1 MAKAPGKAFRK
12 GLTHIQAAQLFG
24 DVDTVEALFV
34 EARWPSGVACPVC
47 GSMNV
52 QARVNRKPQPFRCR
66 DCRKD
71 FSVKTGT
78 VMEGSNLSLGKWAW
92 ASYLMTT
99 SLKGVSSMKLHRDLG
114 ITQKSAWFLEH
125 RIRKA
130 WETGNGLFS
139 GPVEVDETYIGGKEA
154 NKHESKRL
162 HAGRGTVGK
171 VAVVGMKDRPSNEVS
186 LAVTPS
192 TDKDTLQ
199 GFVQAR
205 TTQEAKVF
213 TDEHGSY
220 RGLPNHSTVNHGAGS
235 YVDGEVHTNG
245 IESVWAMVKRGIT
258 GTYHHIS
265 PKHTPRYVSEFAGRH
280 NARPKDTID
289 QITALVR
296 GMNGKRLR
304 YADLIADG

>member
-1 MAKAPGKAFRK
+1 MTKAPGKAYRK
-12 GLTHIQAAQLFG
+12 GLTFMDASQLFG
-24 DVDTVEALFV
+24 DTDKVEALFV
-34 EARWPSGVACPVC
+34 ESRWPSGVACPAC

-52 QARVNRKPQPFRCR
+52 QPRPSRKPQPFRCR

-78 VMEGSNLSLGKWAW
+78 VMEGSNLSLSKWAW
-92 ASYLMTT
+92 ASFLMTT

-114 ITQKSAWFLEH
+114 ITQKSAWHLAH
-125 RIRKA
+125 RIREA
-130 WETGNGLFS
+130 WKSGNGLFS

-162 HAGRGTVGK
+162 HAGRGPVGK
-171 VAVVGMKDRPSNEVS
+171 VAVVGIKDRATNEVR

-192 TDKDTLQ
+192 TDKPTLQ
-199 GFVQAR
+199 AFIQTR
-205 TTQEAKVF
+205 TLEEAKVF
-213 TDEHGSY
+213 TDEHQSY
-220 RGLPNHSTVNHGAGS
+220 QGLPNHSTVNHGSGS
-235 YVDGEVHTNG
+235 YVNGEVHTNG

-265 PKHTPRYVSEFAGRH
+265 EKHTDRYAAEFAGRH

-289 QITALVR
+289 QIAALVK
-296 GMNGKRLR
+296 GMHGKRLR
-304 YADLIADG
+304 YQDLIA